1 MKYEVNMSVRGRF
14 TVEVETSIAN
24 KEEIKKAADQM
35 FAEANFGELADIDAE
50 FVSCELIDEEEPKT
64 LVPEKI

>member
-35 FAEANFGELADIDAE
+35 FAEANFGELTDIDAE
-50 FVSCELIDEEEPKT
+50 FVSCELIDEEEPET

>member
-24 KEEIKKAADQM
+24 KEEIK
-35 FAEANFGELADIDAE
+35 EGR
-50 FVSCELIDEEEPKT
+50 
-64 LVPEKI
+64 